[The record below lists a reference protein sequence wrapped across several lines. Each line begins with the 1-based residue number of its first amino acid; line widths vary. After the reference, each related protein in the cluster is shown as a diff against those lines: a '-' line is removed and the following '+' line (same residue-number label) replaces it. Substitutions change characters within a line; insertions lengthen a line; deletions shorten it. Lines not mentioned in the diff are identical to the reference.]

1 MAAHRQAC
9 FIDIL
14 SVHHGIGTGK
24 INILKGADPEAGR
37 LFSIHRAMD
46 AVIINSYNFSG
57 KDIADKFR
65 VNRIKG
71 RRFRTKYITA
81 FCLAQRHRTIAEGI
95 PESVNCLIGTRH
107 NGICAADFIHDAL
120 DPVLHHGCSCMGK
133 EFDNDLRIHG
143 GLESRSALKESV
155 SENFCIHQIPVVG
168 KSQRPFRAFQLQRLD
183 IARNGRSR
191 RAVPH
196 MTDAY
201 EAFLFGKF
209 AEDFRDKTHAAEC
222 FHRMPVADSYS
233 RAFLPA
239 VLQRKNPVICFKS
252 SRPVSVINGKNPAF
266 FMKLVIA
273 DSHIPVIHFQ
283 NFSPVRS
290 S

>member
-1 MAAHRQAC
+1 M
-9 FIDIL
+9 I
-14 SVHHGIGTGK
+14 S
-24 INILKGADPEAGR
+24 
-37 LFSIHRAMD
+37 
-46 AVIINSYNFSG
+46 
-57 KDIADKFR
+57 
-65 VNRIKG
+65 
-71 RRFRTKYITA
+71 
-81 FCLAQRHRTIAEGI
+81 
-95 PESVNCLIGTRH
+95 
-107 NGICAADFIHDAL
+107 
-120 DPVLHHGCSCMGK
+120 
-133 EFDNDLRIHG
+133 
-143 GLESRSALKESV
+143 
-155 SENFCIHQIPVVG
+155 VVG

-209 AEDFRDKTHAAEC
+209 AEDFRDKTHTAEC